1 MDIQI
6 EKIVLPT
13 DEYDEDDEM
22 DVRIEKANRKKR
34 KQINRGS
41 FFGI

>member
-6 EKIVLPT
+6 EKITLPI
-13 DEYDEDDEM
+13 DEYDEDDDM
-22 DVRIEKANRKKR
+22 DVRIERANRKKR
-34 KQINRGS
+34 KQIDRGS